1 MQAIKNGYRL
11 QVNFTID
18 RKYFTQNRRWKH
30 RVMVNVH
37 ACEALRLR
45 SGHALAAASCAAV
58 DCVAVDCVAVDCV
71 PTIDPRNRLRMR

>member
-45 SGHALAAASCAAV
+45 SGHALAVASCAAL
-58 DCVAVDCVAVDCV
+58 DCVAVDCV
-71 PTIDPRNRLRMR
+71 PTIDPRNRLRM